1 MPRGLHI
8 IIFYLIWIFTFLFA
22 VLLLMLEDMH
32 FLGSLSRRLF
42 RDEDNDDGT
51 QLLLAIFTLGTNN
64 DDGEDSRAHTAREL
78 TDC

>member
-8 IIFYLIWIFTFLFA
+8 IILLFDLDFLLFFSRFA
-22 VLLLMLEDMH
+22 ADVGGHALLR
-32 FLGSLSRRLF
+32 LSRRLF
-42 RDEDNDDGT
+42 RYEDNDDGT

-64 DDGEDSRAHTAREL
+64 DDGEDSRAHTASKL